1 MNSSDP
7 DIVNTTLDYKML
19 KKRQDWLKNPFVL
32 AGVVLPWIAWN
43 GFLNPHSHRMSF
55 AQHRFRIFLQFS
67 TFVTVLAVATI
78 MRMNRERGDFIFH
91 YSRRIM
97 PGNQPDD
104 ATDED
109 ATELK
114 FPKEFEQ
121 ADTLLTSEVYL
132 LLEHRRQQ
140 SEQKVRLFD
149 QVKNSRIPQDHSNN
163 IEEIHSQEEI
173 DEMSDVFVKTLNYT
187 RRMARFKNRETIR
200 AVRTLLATKP
210 LHKFEVAQI
219 ANLCPETS
227 EEAKALIPSL
237 ENKMED
243 DELDEVLKDLHS
255 KKTFQ

>member
-1 MNSSDP
+1 MANILVSKCD
-7 DIVNTTLDYKML
+7 VNTAESTMDYKML
-19 KKRQDWLKNPFVL
+19 KKREDWLKNPFVL
-32 AGVVLPWIAWN
+32 AGVVFPWIVLN
-43 GFLNPHSHRMSF
+43 GFLKPHSERISF
-55 AQHRFRIFLQFS
+55 AEHRFRIFLQFC
-67 TFVTVLAVATI
+67 TFVTVLSVATLKMPI
-78 MRMNRERGDFIFH
+78 RNFCRDFLQQGEG
-91 YSRRIM
+91 M

-104 ATDED
+104 TTDED

-140 SEQKVRLFD
+140 SEQK
-149 QVKNSRIPQDHSNN
+149 
-163 IEEIHSQEEI
+163 EEI

>member
-1 MNSSDP
+1 M
-7 DIVNTTLDYKML
+7 
-19 KKRQDWLKNPFVL
+19 QGF
-32 AGVVLPWIAWN
+32 AGI
-43 GFLNPHSHRMSF
+43 F
-55 AQHRFRIFLQFS
+55 FLQRKG
-67 TFVTVLAVATI
+67 L
-78 MRMNRERGDFIFH
+78 
-91 YSRRIM
+91 M

-104 ATDED
+104 TTDED

-140 SEQKVRLFD
+140 SEQK
-149 QVKNSRIPQDHSNN
+149 
-163 IEEIHSQEEI
+163 EEI

-227 EEAKALIPSL
+227 EEAKSF
-237 ENKMED
+237 N
-243 DELDEVLKDLHS
+243 S
-255 KKTFQ
+255 Q

>member
-1 MNSSDP
+1 MN
-7 DIVNTTLDYKML
+7 
-19 KKRQDWLKNPFVL
+19 
-32 AGVVLPWIAWN
+32 AG
-43 GFLNPHSHRMSF
+43 FCR
-55 AQHRFRIFLQFS
+55 
-67 TFVTVLAVATI
+67 
-78 MRMNRERGDFIFH
+78 DFFQ
-91 YSRRIM
+91 RKGM
-97 PGNQPDD
+97 PGNQSDD
-104 ATDED
+104 TTDED

-140 SEQKVRLFD
+140 SEQK
-149 QVKNSRIPQDHSNN
+149 
-163 IEEIHSQEEI
+163 EEI

>member
-1 MNSSDP
+1 
-7 DIVNTTLDYKML
+7 
-19 KKRQDWLKNPFVL
+19 
-32 AGVVLPWIAWN
+32 
-43 GFLNPHSHRMSF
+43 
-55 AQHRFRIFLQFS
+55 
-67 TFVTVLAVATI
+67 
-78 MRMNRERGDFIFH
+78 
-91 YSRRIM
+91 M

-114 FPKEFEQ
+114 FPKEFKQ

-132 LLEHRRQQ
+132 LLEQRRQQ
-140 SEQKVRLFD
+140 SEQK
-149 QVKNSRIPQDHSNN
+149 
-163 IEEIHSQEEI
+163 EEI
-173 DEMSDVFVKTLNYT
+173 DAMNNVFIKTLDYT
-187 RRMARFKNRETIR
+187 RRIARFKNRETIR

-227 EEAKALIPSL
+227 KEAKALIPSL
-237 ENKMED
+237 KDKMED